1 MALDLTGRAPLGLIN
16 RFIAPRSIQGDAAFD
31 LRLEGR
37 PALDALRGTVTIGNG
52 RLSLPRLNAALGGI
66 GGTIALASGRAETD
80 ISGTLGTGGSLRLQG
95 PVTLRPPFPA
105 SLRLTLARL
114 GLSDPTLYRTTADG
128 TLRIEGPL
136 TGGAVIGG
144 EIALD
149 RTELRVPSGGGIS
162 LGELPDIRH
171 VNEPAAVAETR
182 RRAGL
187 TGNTATSAVS
197 FPLDL
202 TIRAPNR
209 IFVRGRGLDAELGG
223 EVRLGGTTANVT
235 ASGFFELIRGRLD
248 ILGRRIDLT
257 RGLIDLRGA
266 LDPYINFVAET
277 RSDDILVRVI
287 LEGLA
292 SDPSVRFESEPDL
305 PQEEAVARLLFRRG
319 LDSISP
325 LQAAE
330 LVAAAA
336 TLSGQRSGGLTGGL
350 RRALGLSDLDIAETE
365 DGTTEL
371 RIGGY
376 LSDNI
381 YSQVTADNEGRQ
393 EINLNLDLTPSIT
406 IKGRADTTGETGIGI
421 FFEKDY

>member
-1 MALDLTGRAPLGLIN
+1 M
-16 RFIAPRSIQGDAAFD
+16 
-31 LRLEGR
+31 
-37 PALDALRGTVTIGNG
+37 
-52 RLSLPRLNAALGGI
+52 
-66 GGTIALASGRAETD
+66 
-80 ISGTLGTGGSLRLQG
+80 
-95 PVTLRPPFPA
+95 
-105 SLRLTLARL
+105 
-114 GLSDPTLYRTTADG
+114 
-128 TLRIEGPL
+128 
-136 TGGAVIGG
+136 
-144 EIALD
+144 
-149 RTELRVPSGGGIS
+149 RVPSGGGVN
-162 LGELPDIRH
+162 LGSIPSIRH
-171 VNEPAAVAETR
+171 VNEPADVAATR

-187 TGNTATSAVS
+187 TETAAGPGIS

-202 TIRAPNR
+202 TIRAPNQ

-223 EVRLGGTTANVT
+223 QVRLGGTTANVT

-248 ILGRRIDLT
+248 ILGRRIELT

-266 LDPYINFVAET
+266 LDPYIEFVAET

-292 SDPSVRFESEPDL
+292 SNPSVRFESEPDL

-350 RRALGLSDLDIAETE
+350 RAALGLSDLDIAEGE
-365 DGTTEL
+365 DGATEL
-371 RIGGY
+371 RIGAY
-376 LSDNI
+376 LSENI
-381 YSQVTADNEGRQ
+381 YSQVTADSEGRQ

-406 IKGRADTTGETGIGI
+406 IKGRADTAGDTGIGI